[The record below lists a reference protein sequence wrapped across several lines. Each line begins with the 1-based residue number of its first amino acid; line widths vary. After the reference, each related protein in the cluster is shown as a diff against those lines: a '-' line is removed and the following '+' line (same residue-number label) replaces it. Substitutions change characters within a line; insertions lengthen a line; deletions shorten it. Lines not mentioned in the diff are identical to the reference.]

1 MEQDRVFTRTCQ
13 KSLFWAKWIQ
23 PTPQTIFPIRRI
35 LILSFH
41 LILGLPSDVFLSGFS
56 NQNFVGISSLPH
68 TPYMYSYLPAHPRL
82 YCPNNIWRW
91 EHIMELIPMRFSPA
105 SCTSSLLGPGGLLT
119 TLFSNTLYCSIWL
132 ELKHLQISSR
142 LGHLETN

>member
-1 MEQDRVFTRTCQ
+1 MEEDRVFTRTCQ
-13 KSLFWAKWIQ
+13 WSLFSAKWIQ
-23 PTPQTIFPIRRI
+23 PTPQTIFPIRSI

-56 NQNFVGISSLPH
+56 NQNFVGIYSLLH
-68 TPYMYSYLPAHPRL
+68 APYMYLPAHPRL

-91 EHIMELIPMRFSPA
+91 EHIMELLTMRFYPA

-119 TLFSNTLYCSIWL
+119 TLFLNTLYFSIWL
-132 ELKHLQISSR
+132 ELKHLQISGR
-142 LGHLETN
+142 LGHLKTN